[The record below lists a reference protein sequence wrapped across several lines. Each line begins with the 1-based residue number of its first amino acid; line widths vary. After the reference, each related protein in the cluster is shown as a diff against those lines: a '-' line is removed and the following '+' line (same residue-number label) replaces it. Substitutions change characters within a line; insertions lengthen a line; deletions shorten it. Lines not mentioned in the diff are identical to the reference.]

1 MNKDKRKKHYVL
13 SIDQHKKKIKNK
25 KNDYVEEENE
35 AVTADSS
42 SLSHSLG
49 RFCIFVCI
57 ASQKYKMEPKRSPGF
72 WIPSTQVI
80 IMWTKSPD
88 QHQGRAGKWDPER
101 PSASGKRRWN
111 PAGPI
116 SWKAISICDSL

>member
-1 MNKDKRKKHYVL
+1 MNKDKRKKQYVL

-88 QHQGRAGKWDPER
+88 QHQGRAGKWEP
-101 PSASGKRRWN
+101 G
-111 PAGPI
+111 
-116 SWKAISICDSL
+116 KAISIWKEEVESSGTHLMEGHQHL